1 MQAGQGLFAQAQ
13 AVLLRHSQRVG
24 AGGGVGAGGAG
35 GDHVQRVADDVG
47 QNDRI
52 DRCRGAGLG
61 KAAALDA
68 GQALAHRVH
77 LDDVGAAGQ
86 QLPGDVLQFPAG
98 DQRLLKQRAAAAGQ
112 QKQHG
117 VAGAQAADQFQRPAG
132 GGKAVF
138 VRHRVAGL
146 VAGTAGQ
153 LALDMAVFRHH
164 HAGGKPAAQAFHRGA
179 GHLPGRLAGGD
190 QQHPAGERLV
200 FQCAADGLVRQHR
213 MDGLPDNGVGVG
225 AQAAVHGRSLRS
237 GWSGPVSFS

>member
-1 MQAGQGLFAQAQ
+1 MRVCTLSSCLGVSRCRQARACSLRRRR
-13 AVLLRHSQRVG
+13 VLLRHGQRVG

-35 GDHVQRVADDVG
+35 GDHVQRVADNVG

-179 GHLPGRLAGGD
+179 GHLPGPPCRRR
-190 QQHPAGERLV
+190 PA
-200 FQCAADGLVRQHR
+200 A
-213 MDGLPDNGVGVG
+213 P
-225 AQAAVHGRSLRS
+225 GRGTLTLR
-237 GWSGPVSFS
+237 